1 MDFLIRFAVGYSFPK
16 VRERLLAEI
25 YPSPGVFFGAMPIET
40 TKLDYPAFEH
50 LIRENTS
57 FAITTHVNP
66 DGDAIG
72 SEVGLAEWLKSIG
85 KQVRIIN
92 HNETP
97 ANYQFIGNGD
107 PFVEQFEV
115 KRHEAI
121 MHDFDC
127 LLILDVNDPARVRS
141 LEPFAREHKNVAVI
155 DHHLEPKEFA
165 KHYFIDTEAC
175 STGELIY
182 RLIERAQPALGGSIS
197 PRGAMALY
205 TAIMTDT
212 GGFKFPRTDAEVF
225 RMCAELLELGADPV
239 ASYNEVF
246 NSSPASRLLLLR
258 ESLNSLEYFYDNRMA
273 VQLLTQEQLKSTG
286 STEEEVDGFVQMPFQ
301 VGGIVLSVFIL
312 ELREGWKMSVRSKGD
327 VSAAALAQAFGGN
340 GHFNA
345 AGARFYDK
353 YSAKEVKERA
363 VRLAKEIVNV

>member
-1 MDFLIRFAVGYSFPK
+1 M
-16 VRERLLAEI
+16 
-25 YPSPGVFFGAMPIET
+25 FFGAMPIET
-40 TKLDYPAFEH
+40 SKLDYPAFEH
-50 LIRENTS
+50 IIRENNS

-72 SEVGLAEWLKSIG
+72 SEVGLAEWLRSLG
-85 KQVRIIN
+85 KTVRIIN
-92 HNETP
+92 HNDTP
-97 ANYQFIGNGD
+97 ANYTFIGNGD
-107 PFVEQFEV
+107 PFVEQFEL
-115 KRHEAI
+115 KRHGELLRAV
-121 MHDFDC
+121 DC
-127 LLILDVNDPARVRS
+127 ILVLDVNDPGRVRS
-141 LEPFAREHKNVAVI
+141 LEPYVLEHKNVAVI

-165 KHYFIDTEAC
+165 KNYFIDTEAC

-182 RLIERAQPALGGSIS
+182 RLFEHTQPALGGSIS

-212 GGFKFPRTDAEVF
+212 GGFKFPRTDAKVF
-225 RMCAELLELGADPV
+225 RMCAELLEMGADPV
-239 ASYNEVF
+239 VSYNEVF

-273 VQLLTQEQLKSTG
+273 VQLLTQDQLKATG

-340 GHFNA
+340 GHFHA

-353 YSAKEVKERA
+353 YSPKEVKERA

>member
-1 MDFLIRFAVGYSFPK
+1 
-16 VRERLLAEI
+16 
-25 YPSPGVFFGAMPIET
+25 MPIET
-40 TKLDYPAFEH
+40 TKLDYPAFES
-50 LIRENTS
+50 LIRNSNS

-85 KQVRIIN
+85 KTVHIIN
-92 HNETP
+92 HSPTP
-97 ANYQFIGNGD
+97 ENYGFIGNGE
-107 PFVEQFEV
+107 PVVQQFD
-115 KRHEAI
+115 EAK
-121 MHDFDC
+121 HTETLRSVDC
-127 LLILDVNDPARVRS
+127 ILVLDVNDPGRVKS

-155 DHHLEPKEFA
+155 DHHLEPKDFA
-165 KHYFIDTEAC
+165 GQYFIDTEAC

-182 RLIERAQPALGGSIS
+182 RLYERAQPALGGSIS

-212 GGFKFPRTDAEVF
+212 GGFKFPRTDAKVF
-225 RMCAELLELGADPV
+225 RMCAELLEMGADPV
-239 ASYNEVF
+239 VSYNEVF

-273 VQLLTQEQLKSTG
+273 VQLLTQDQLKSVG
-286 STEEEVDGFVQMPFQ
+286 ATEEEVDGFVQMPFQ
-301 VGGIVLSVFIL
+301 VGGIVMSVFIL
-312 ELREGWKMSVRSKGD
+312 QLREGWKMSVRSKGD

-340 GHFNA
+340 GHFHA

-353 YSAKEVKERA
+353 YSPKEVKDRV
-363 VRLAKEIVNV
+363 VRLAKDIVNV

>member
-1 MDFLIRFAVGYSFPK
+1 
-16 VRERLLAEI
+16 
-25 YPSPGVFFGAMPIET
+25 MPIET
-40 TKLDYPAFEH
+40 SKIDYPAFEA
-50 LIRENTS
+50 LVRENSS

-72 SEVGLAEWLKSIG
+72 SEVGLADWLKSIG
-85 KQVRIIN
+85 KTVHIIN
-92 HNETP
+92 HSETP
-97 ANYQFIGNGD
+97 PNYSFIGDGDPQVYQFD
-107 PFVEQFEV
+107 EKQHSETLRSVD
-115 KRHEAI
+115 AI
-121 MHDFDC
+121 
-127 LLILDVNDPARVRS
+127 LVLDVNDPGRVRS

-165 KHYFIDTEAC
+165 GQYFIDTEAC

-182 RLIERAQPALGGSIS
+182 RLYEHAQPALGGTIS

-212 GGFKFPRTDAEVF
+212 GGFKFPRTDAKVF

-239 ASYNEVF
+239 ESYNQVF
-246 NSSPASRLLLLR
+246 NTSPASRLLLLR

-273 VQLLTQEQLKSTG
+273 VQLLTQEQLKSVG
-286 STEEEVDGFVQMPFQ
+286 ATEEEVDGFVQMPFQ
-301 VGGIVLSVFIL
+301 VGGIVLSAFIL

-340 GHFNA
+340 GHFHA

-353 YSAKEVKERA
+353 YSAKEVKERV
-363 VRLAKEIVNV
+363 VRLAKDIVTA